1 LGTDKSF
8 KDNWFVQTCFRTV
21 CNHRGDEQL
30 DEKVSSFDQ
39 PDKMALGLMLNLYLA
54 DRNFKKTEEILK
66 LLLETAGGLSAA
78 NKLINNF
85 VREGK

>member
-1 LGTDKSF
+1 
-8 KDNWFVQTCFRTV
+8 
-21 CNHRGDEQL
+21 
-30 DEKVSSFDQ
+30 
-39 PDKMALGLMLNLYLA
+39 MALGLMLNLYLA